1 MKNYFKVFII
11 LCVFVFAIY
20 SFLKKDH
27 QVIDAKYIE
36 ETIAPIYKYGIVHPK
51 RSQMSQNTIE
61 LDEFVTL
68 YSGYLSK
75 QLNESMQEAW
85 KEELWIE
92 NKKEYTQ
99 QKAKEGRETSQP
111 SKFAAVG

>member
-1 MKNYFKVFII
+1 
-11 LCVFVFAIY
+11 
-20 SFLKKDH
+20 
-27 QVIDAKYIE
+27 
-36 ETIAPIYKYGIVHPK
+36 
-51 RSQMSQNTIE
+51 MSQNTIE

-99 QKAKEGRETSQP
+99 QYRKRTQKT
-111 SKFAAVG
+111 K